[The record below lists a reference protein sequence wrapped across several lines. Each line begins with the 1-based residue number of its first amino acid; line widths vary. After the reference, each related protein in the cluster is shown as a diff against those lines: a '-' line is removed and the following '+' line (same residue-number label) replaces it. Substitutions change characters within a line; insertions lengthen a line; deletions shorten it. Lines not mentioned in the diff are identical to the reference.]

1 MKNKSPMEAAF
12 SLAKDLEFDKATMRE
27 LEGLAFPKVEQLSPQ
42 QIKNIREKAN
52 FSQNLMAHCL
62 NVSQSTYQKWE
73 RGEVIPKG
81 GNLKLLNVALK
92 QGIYR
97 LMV

>member
-1 MKNKSPMEAAF
+1 MEAAF
-12 SLAKDLEFDKATMRE
+12 ALAKDLEFDKATMRE
-27 LEGLAFPKVEQLSPQ
+27 LETLALKKVETLSPK
-42 QIKNIREKAN
+42 QIKEMRKKAK

-73 RGEVIPKG
+73 RGEIIPKG
-81 GNLKLLNVALK
+81 GNLKLLNIAFK
-92 QGIYR
+92 QGVNC